1 MENGKREAAMQPPA
15 QPIKK
20 ASPTQS
26 GSRERMQENVIHHVG

>member
-20 ASPTQS
+20 QI
-26 GSRERMQENVIHHVG
+26 RDLHERVGERD